1 VSVKNHS
8 IRRECHQ
15 RRRIY
20 FFNKAT
26 RCERREKVI
35 VTVVSKRLIKKK
47 DDMKRNGSSKVP
59 VSPRHNFTILIG
71 WSIDTFLQYKYN
83 PCLLRT
89 GTPTPTP
96 TFSPPSFFFYN
107 TGRYETNLRNNRCLY
122 NIQHIHRVAF
132 VFCTNLKYNLEL
144 AIGTG
149 LVGRECSNT
158 AWSNC

>member
-1 VSVKNHS
+1 MLRVYTVHQQANKQTINLLVLVAYYLLRAAHS
-8 IRRECHQ
+8 NP
-15 RRRIY
+15 
-20 FFNKAT
+20 FKALFLV
-26 RCERREKVI
+26 RV
-35 VTVVSKRLIKKK
+35 
-47 DDMKRNGSSKVP
+47 KRNGSSISADTT
-59 VSPRHNFTILIG
+59 SPLIG